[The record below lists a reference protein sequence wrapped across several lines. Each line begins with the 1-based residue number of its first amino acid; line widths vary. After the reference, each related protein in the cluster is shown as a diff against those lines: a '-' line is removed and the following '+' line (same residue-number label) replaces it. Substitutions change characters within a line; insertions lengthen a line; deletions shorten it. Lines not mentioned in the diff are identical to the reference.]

1 MKTAVMEQFGEPL
14 KVHADWGFSGTSRY
28 PHLVGDGAGGSGVLE
43 YRPTGWPTESTEKLF
58 WRRQSAPNQALH
70 LTAAA
75 HAGSGPLGKFNEQ
88 CGQSGLERTTFGHG

>member
-70 LTAAA
+70 LTDQLRPWLEETARRRRSF
-75 HAGSGPLGKFNEQ
+75 SGFAPLR
-88 CGQSGLERTTFGHG
+88 CARR